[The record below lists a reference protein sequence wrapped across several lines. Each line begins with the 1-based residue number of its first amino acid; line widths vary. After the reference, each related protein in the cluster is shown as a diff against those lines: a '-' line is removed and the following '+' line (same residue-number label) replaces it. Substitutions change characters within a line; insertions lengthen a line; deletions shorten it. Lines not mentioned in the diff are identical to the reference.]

1 MRLLKYLDFIIE
13 SRSEVQLPCILM
25 RDFINRIENISSP
38 ISTEFKKVINRTNS
52 LYRQPHKWT
61 FITINDTGDKV
72 IFTESYKVKKWI
84 DDNYGDDADPSRVL
98 MLMSTPG
105 SDNSLV
111 NLGERWGG
119 SSRVEMKVGR
129 FVKGYFGDKFSDA
142 EIENFVNQWKSL
154 EEDITFQIW
163 EGSDIKNGYR
173 SKNYHSNDYDNG
185 INPLMNSC
193 MNDEPYVNFYQYCPS
208 VKLLVLL
215 DSNSE
220 VLGRALLWEDVEK
233 RKIMDR
239 VYFVYDKDYFKFVR
253 WANENDYWYK
263 KNNTGQVKFNKGDKE
278 ETIQTKV
285 KIMNVFQHS
294 DEEYPYMDTFNY
306 FQEDWAYNYQPNGTY
321 WYMINTDGTY
331 ELYDFEDSDYE
342 EVNN

>member
-1 MRLLKYLDFIIE
+1 MKLLKYLDFIVE

-61 FITINDTGDKV
+61 FITISDTGDKV
-72 IFTESYKVKKWI
+72 VFSESYKVNKWI
-84 DDNYGDDADPSRVL
+84 EDNYGDGYNANQVL
-98 MLMSTPG
+98 MGMSTPG
-105 SDNSLV
+105 FDNLMV
-111 NLGERWGG
+111 N

-129 FVKGYFGDKFSDA
+129 FVKGYFGDKFSDS

-154 EEDITFQIW
+154 EEEITFEIW
-163 EGSDIKNGYR
+163 EGPEIRNGYR
-173 SKNYHSNDYDNG
+173 SRNYHTNDYDHG
-185 INPLMNSC
+185 MNPLMNSC
-193 MNDEPYVNFYQYCPS
+193 MNDEPFVNFYQYCPS

-215 DSNSE
+215 DSESSI
-220 VLGRALLWEDVEK
+220 LGRALLWVDSEK

-263 KNNTGQVKFNKGDKE
+263 KNNTGQVKFIKGGKE
-278 ETIQTKV
+278 ESIQTKV
-285 KIMNVFQHS
+285 EIMNVFDFP
-294 DEEYPYMDTFNY
+294 DEEYPYMDTFSY
-306 FQEDWAYNYQPNGTY
+306 FQGEWAYNYQPKGAF
-321 WYMINTDGTY
+321 WHLINTDGTY
-331 ELYDFEDSDYE
+331 ELYDFEDTNFE
-342 EVNN
+342 EVEN